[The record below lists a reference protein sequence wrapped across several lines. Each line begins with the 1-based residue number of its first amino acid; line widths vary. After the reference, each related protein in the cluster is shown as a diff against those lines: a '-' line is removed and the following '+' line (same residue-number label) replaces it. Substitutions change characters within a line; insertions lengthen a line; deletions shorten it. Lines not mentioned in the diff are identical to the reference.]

1 MSKTQKLAAKRLTR
15 NEEKRGKFIVKH
27 LMRGLSL
34 LKPNLV
40 DFIRSW
46 GLPQWK
52 GDDGSKIMKRMIA
65 YNKEIPHFMSS
76 TSSSV
81 EINIGILRKAIYG
94 RNKTCHGE
102 LPVVLR
108 EWKPILR
115 AWIKVSVLIGANSLA
130 KRFRKMMRAL
140 GTANPPKPYTVSF
153 ETIFMS
159 VFSERTDKW
168 TEGKRCAAI
177 AIGYV
182 LSDVFGDVA
191 ECARNFIDSNFIRAN
206 WTSKMDAYEYGK
218 MILDQCCVDDFVVPP
233 GTADE
238 TDLIQKLKRVMDGRN
253 AVSHDQYRNIF
264 YNWERYL
271 NDAVY
276 FLVAIRCPVA
286 AARVQL
292 RLDQLIA
299 AKVKAETQM
308 AAVNN
313 HIPLSRLSRKR
324 TTSPNLGKR
333 IRSLLR
339 RRLKRRVRK
348 ILQ

>member
-1 MSKTQKLAAKRLTR
+1 MRRLAARRLTR
-15 NEEKRGKFIVKH
+15 NEEKRATFIAKH
-27 LMRGLSL
+27 LMRALFL
-34 LKPNLV
+34 LKPKLV
-40 DFIRSW
+40 DFLRSW

-52 GDDGSKIMKRMIA
+52 GEDASKIMKRIID
-65 YNKEIPHFMSS
+65 YIREIPHIMS
-76 TSSSV
+76 TTRYSV
-81 EINIGILRKAIYG
+81 EENIAIIRKAIFG

-115 AWIKVSVLIGANSLA
+115 AWIRLSYLIGANSLV
-130 KRFRKMMRAL
+130 KRLRKMMRTL

-168 TEGKRCAAI
+168 TEAKRCAAI
-177 AIGYV
+177 AIGHV
-182 LSDVFGDVA
+182 LYDAFLGDVA
-191 ECARNFIDSNFIRAN
+191 DCARNFIDSNSIRAN
-206 WTSKMDAYEYGK
+206 WTSEMDFYEYGNL
-218 MILDQCCVDDFVVPP
+218 ILDQCCVDDFVVPP

-238 TDLIQKLKRVMDGRN
+238 TDLFQKLKRVMDGRN

-276 FLVAIRCPVA
+276 FLIAIRCPVA
-286 AARVQL
+286 ASRVQS
-292 RLDQLIA
+292 RLDQLFA
-299 AKVKAETQM
+299 AKAKAETQM
-308 AAVNN
+308 TAVNN
-313 HIPLSRLSRKR
+313 QIPLSRFSRKR
-324 TTSPNLGKR
+324 KTSPCLNKR
-333 IRSLLR
+333 IRSQLR